1 MSAQLP
7 VPRHGSDAS
16 AASGQCGLSGRLDAR
31 SIGGRH
37 ARARGLV
44 APRVTRPFA
53 RSRAGITVMKL
64 GVSLPLAAACM
75 VASYGAHTC
84 EERV

>member
-1 MSAQLP
+1 MLAQLP
-7 VPRHGSDAS
+7 SPPHGSDAS
-16 AASGQCGLSGRLDAR
+16 ASRGQCRLSGRHDVR
-31 SIGGRH
+31 SIDGRY

-53 RSRAGITVMKL
+53 GITVMKPD
-64 GVSLPLAAACM
+64 VSMPLAAACV